1 MREDAAQFLPPQ
13 FVDAVDAEATPS
25 VQGIF
30 DFEADRMAGS
40 SIALIGDAAF
50 VVRPHTAMGVGK
62 AAGDVMS
69 LRAHIK
75 QATRLGYALRGFE
88 ADRIAVGREIAAYGQ
103 ELGRSSMR

>member
-1 MREDAAQFLPPQ
+1 
-13 FVDAVDAEATPS
+13 
-25 VQGIF
+25 
-30 DFEADRMAGS
+30 
-40 SIALIGDAAF
+40 
-50 VVRPHTAMGVGK
+50 MGVGK